1 MRPSG
6 GIPNPALPEGGSTG
20 AGNSNSSVTP
30 TPVATVSLRIRS
42 SCTGGSSSFPS
53 SVSGSGPSGA
63 AEALV
68 KELLSVHPDPQRLTR
83 AILTA
88 SSSYSNISNVQ
99 VRQYFMY
106 ENVLCREYLNKQ
118 DNKTSRP
125 AVLIFMKFRYIMFI
139 IKNYVKKKTKY

>member
-42 SCTGGSSSFPS
+42 SCNGGSSSFPS

-99 VRQYFMY
+99 VR
-106 ENVLCREYLNKQ
+106 NNSLCVKMFYLA
-118 DNKTSRP
+118 KT
-125 AVLIFMKFRYIMFI
+125 FI
-139 IKNYVKKKTKY
+139 IKTRLSLSSDIFNSKKYF